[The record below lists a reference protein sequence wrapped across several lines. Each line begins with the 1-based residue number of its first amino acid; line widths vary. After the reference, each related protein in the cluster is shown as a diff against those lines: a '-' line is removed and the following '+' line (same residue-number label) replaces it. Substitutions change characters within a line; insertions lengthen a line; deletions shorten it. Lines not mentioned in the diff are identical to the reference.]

1 MSQARL
7 SFCGG
12 MRTFLFCVSFVV
24 LCPYGVWAEDSFTIG
39 GGVKTIP
46 FKSVT
51 SFHRKSDVT
60 PRVQPAQPQTFR
72 FSKQASV
79 NASVYSNKVLQVN
92 TYRSV
97 GAGQQIYPSASY
109 GASASSHSQ
118 AASAVVS
125 LPIHLGAADKWTQPQ
140 SPLSSNVQS
149 LAAVDAG
156 NGMMRIPGTGAGG
169 DADDKPAIGEDVP
182 LGDAVPFVLVLLLV
196 YALMFKRNK
205 YEKV

>member
-1 MSQARL
+1 MPML
-7 SFCGG
+7 
-12 MRTFLFCVSFVV
+12 LLCVVFVV
-24 LCPYGVWAEDSFTIG
+24 LWPCGVRAEASFTIG

-46 FKSVT
+46 FNSVT

-60 PRVQPAQPQTFR
+60 PRVQPVQPKTFR

-79 NASVYSNKVLQVN
+79 NASVYSNKVLQAN

-97 GAGQQIYPSASY
+97 GGGQQVYPSVSY
-109 GASASSHSQ
+109 GASTTSYSQ
-118 AASAVVS
+118 AASASVN